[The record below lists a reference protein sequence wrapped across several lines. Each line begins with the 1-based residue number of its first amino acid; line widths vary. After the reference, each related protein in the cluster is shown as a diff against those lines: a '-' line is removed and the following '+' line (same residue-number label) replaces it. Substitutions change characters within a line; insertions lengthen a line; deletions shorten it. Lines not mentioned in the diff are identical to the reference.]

1 MAFEPGGETY
11 EDEPYA
17 ELTYQETHPDGLAT
31 IGLLLGLEPAPVET
45 CRVLELGCASGA
57 NLLAMAETLPGAEF
71 VGVDLSARQVAEGRV
86 ATEALGFGN
95 VDLREGDIRGLA
107 AADLGTF
114 DYVIAH
120 GVYSWVPPEV
130 RDALLAACRSLLNP
144 HGIAYI
150 SYNAYPGWA
159 QMKALREMLF
169 YRTRKSEGQR
179 RRAEEAESFYR
190 LLQRVNPPEGN
201 SFGHFLAE
209 YESHVEGR
217 RRIGGDRAASLL
229 LHDEMADVNDP
240 VYFHEFAEHAA
251 RHGLQYLADAE
262 FPTVFPTQ
270 LPAVAQAELRR
281 LAGTAIEHQQYL
293 DFLTNATF
301 KRTLLCHEE
310 RTVSRRLGERIEPF
324 RRLFAASPARPAAAE
339 AKGGLRTFTG
349 ADGAKLTTAN
359 PIGQAAMAILCE
371 RFPARVAFSALA
383 QAARERVGVGAPPL
397 ETAEAQ
403 LAAVLLQGFCYSASL
418 VELRTTA
425 GAYTLTPGDR
435 PTTPA
440 FARRQ
445 AAGDSLTV
453 TNLRH
458 ERVTVDAL
466 QARLIALFDGTRTR
480 EEVFREVDEGSDRFA
495 KRFERALETLTE
507 MALFRA

>member
-17 ELTYQETHPDGLAT
+17 ELTYQETHPGGLAA
-31 IGLLLGLEPAPVET
+31 IGLLLGLEPAAVET

-57 NLLAMAETLPGAEF
+57 NLLAMAETLPAAEF
-71 VGVDLSARQVAEGRV
+71 VGVDVSGRQVAEGRV
-86 ATEALGFGN
+86 AAQALGFAN
-95 VDLREGDIRGLA
+95 VDLRQGDIL
-107 AADLGTF
+107 DLPTDMGTF

-120 GVYSWVPPEV
+120 GVYSWVPAEV

-144 HGIAYI
+144 HGIAYV

-159 QMKALREMLF
+159 PMKALREMLF
-169 YRTRKSEGQR
+169 YRTRDSLGQHQ
-179 RRAEEAESFYR
+179 RAEDAETFYR
-190 LLQRVNPPEGN
+190 LLQKANPAEGS
-201 SFGHFLAE
+201 SFGHFLGE

-217 RRIGGDRAASLL
+217 HRIAGERAASLL

-240 VYFHEFAEHAA
+240 VYFHEFAGHAA
-251 RHGLQYLADAE
+251 RHGLQYMADAD
-262 FPTVFPTQ
+262 FPTVFATR
-270 LPAVAQAELRR
+270 LPAEAQAELRR
-281 LAGTAIEHQQYL
+281 LAATAIEHQQYL

-310 RTVSRRLGERIEPF
+310 RAVSRRIGERIEPF
-324 RRLFAASPARPAAAE
+324 RSLFAASPARPAAAE
-339 AKGGLRTFTG
+339 AKGGARTFAG
-349 ADGAKLTTAN
+349 SDGARFTTAN
-359 PIGQAAMAILCE
+359 PIGQAALAILCE
-371 RFPARVAFSALA
+371 RYPERVAFPALA
-383 QAARERVGVGAPPL
+383 EAACERVGAEAPAL
-397 ETAEAQ
+397 EAAEAQ

-425 GAYTLTPGDR
+425 GAYTVTPGER

-445 AAGDSLTV
+445 VAGDSLTV

-458 ERVTVDAL
+458 ERVTVDTL

-480 EEVFREVDEGSDRFA
+480 DAVFREVDEGSNRFA

-507 MALFRA
+507 MAFFRA